1 MQLVRPVIAA
11 DPRSFGRNPPR
22 ALTAA
27 PTDAPGRL
35 ADDLRLFGITFLA
48 GFTFVSV
55 FLA

>member
-1 MQLVRPVIAA
+1 MQFVRPAIAA

-22 ALTAA
+22 ALAAA
-27 PTDAPGRL
+27 PTDTARRL
-35 ADDLRLFGITFLA
+35 SDDLRLFAITFLA